1 MLNTAHILDEFL
13 LEAQEIFDQLDADLV
28 RLETAPQDKKLLGSI
43 FRALHT
49 LKGSSGFFAFVRL
62 EKVAHAGESLLTKL
76 REDSLVADTRLTDA
90 LLASLDCLRTIV
102 RGIAAQRAEP
112 AGDDTALLQRLWALA
127 EGRAP
132 EAALPLSSAPA
143 PAVQAVDGVPS
154 AAQPRDGRDN
164 DNDNDIESD
173 GVIEGEFLLPQA
185 ANAFDR
191 VAPIKVSVEALDTLM
206 NLVSEM
212 VLARNRLLS
221 FTDHRADAQFAS
233 TVRTI
238 DLITLELQIRVMK
251 TRMQPISS
259 LWSKFPRLVR
269 DMAQDCG
276 KKVQLVQIGA
286 QTELDRTLLDAIRD
300 PLIHILRNSVD
311 HGIEPPAQRLAR
323 GKSDTGTVSLRSLHE
338 NGMVVIEIADDGAG
352 VDLALVAQTAVA
364 KGLLTPERAARM
376 TQREILDFIYLP
388 GFSTKAAVTH
398 WSGRGVGLD
407 VVRTHV
413 QQIGGSVD
421 MRTSP
426 EGTTL
431 RLQIPLTLAILPAL
445 FVQCA
450 QQRFAIAQN
459 HLLEMIRL
467 EPADPRVEDFYGVS
481 VFRLRDTLIP
491 LAYLQ
496 NELALVRAEPD
507 ADGALHVVVVQAADL
522 VFGLVVD
529 KVLFM
534 QEVVVKSAGPLLKGN
549 ALYSGVTI
557 LGDGQVA
564 LILDVAGLALRSG
577 LASKLAEKD
586 FRAELHDLSA
596 PAASTQPMLLFDLP
610 CLPRIA
616 IALDYVD
623 RLETFAANK
632 VEQRGNH
639 DVLVY
644 GAQILRLV
652 WLSDF
657 VEGAAPQRAG
667 ALDTLTVIVHYHQG
681 QALGLVVQ
689 RIHDIV
695 HIAPEIILVSPRQQG
710 LVGSAIFGEQVL
722 SILDMQEILRLCQT
736 GAASQPAQQTQ
747 SAHGAPGASSIAHAP
762 LPLEGAPA

>member
-1 MLNTAHILDEFL
+1 MLNSAQILDEFL

-28 RLETAPQDKKLLGSI
+28 HLETAPQDKKLLGSI

-76 REDSLVADTRLTDA
+76 REGRLVADTRLTDA
-90 LLASLDCLRTIV
+90 LLASLDCLRAIV

-112 AGDDTALLQRLWALA
+112 AGDDTALLQRLWALT
-127 EGRAP
+127 EGRSP
-132 EAALPLSSAPA
+132 AAVLPSDPLPGAYVPA
-143 PAVQAVDGVPS
+143 GDGGPS
-154 AAQPRDGRDN
+154 AHQPRVDHHINIDG
-164 DNDNDIESD
+164 D
-173 GVIEGEFLLPQA
+173 GAMQGEFLLPQTA
-185 ANAFDR
+185 SAFDL
-191 VAPIKVSVEALDTLM
+191 VAPVKVSVEALDTLM

-221 FTDHRADAQFAS
+221 FTDHRADAHFAS

-238 DLITLELQIRVMK
+238 DLITLALQERVMK
-251 TRMQPISS
+251 TRMQAISS

-276 KKVQLVQIGA
+276 KKVQLVQVGA

-311 HGIEPPAQRLAR
+311 HGIETPAQRLAR
-323 GKSDTGTVSLRSLHE
+323 GKSETGTVSLRSLHE

-352 VDLALVAQTAVA
+352 VDLALVAHTAVA
-364 KGLLTPERAARM
+364 QGLVTPEHAARM
-376 TQREILDFIYLP
+376 TQREILDFVYLP

-421 MRTSP
+421 LRTGP
-426 EGTTL
+426 KGTTL

-445 FVQCA
+445 FVECA

-459 HLLEMIRL
+459 HLLEAIRL
-467 EPADPRVEDFYGVS
+467 EPSDPRVEDFYGVS
-481 VFRLRDTLIP
+481 VFRLRDTRIP
-491 LAYLQ
+491 LAYLRR
-496 NELALVRAEPD
+496 ELALEPSTTEV
-507 ADGALHVVVVQAADL
+507 ASALHLVVLQAADL

-529 KVLFM
+529 KVLYM
-534 QEVVVKSAGPLLKGN
+534 QEVVVKSAGPLLRHN
-549 ALYSGVTI
+549 ALYHGVTI

-564 LILDVAGLALRSG
+564 LILDVAGLARHSG
-577 LASKLAEKD
+577 LASKLAEQNFK
-586 FRAELHDLSA
+586 AEFNDLSA
-596 PAASTQPMLLFDLP
+596 PAACTQPMLVFDLP

-623 RLETFAANK
+623 RLETFAAHK
-632 VEQRGNH
+632 VEQRGSH
-639 DVLVY
+639 EVLVY

-657 VEGAAPQRAG
+657 VEGAAPLRAE
-667 ALDTLTVIVHYHQG
+667 ALDTLNVIVHYHQG
-681 QALGLVVQ
+681 QPLGLVVE

-710 LVGSAIFGEQVL
+710 MVGNAIVGEQVL
-722 SILDMQEILRLCQT
+722 SILDMQEILRLCQA
-736 GAASQPAQQTQ
+736 GPAPHSQQDTRG
-747 SAHGAPGASSIAHAP
+747 AHGASSTHAP
-762 LPLEGAPA
+762 LPLEGVPA

>member
-28 RLETAPQDKKLLGSI
+28 RLETAQQDKKLLGSI

-90 LLASLDCLRTIV
+90 LLASLDCLRAIV

-143 PAVQAVDGVPS
+143 PDVQAVDGVPS

-164 DNDNDIESD
+164 DIESD
-173 GVIEGEFLLPQA
+173 GVIAGEFLLPQA

-238 DLITLELQIRVMK
+238 DLITLELQIRVMQ

-311 HGIEPPAQRLAR
+311 A
-323 GKSDTGTVSLRSLHE
+323 
-338 NGMVVIEIADDGAG
+338 
-352 VDLALVAQTAVA
+352 
-364 KGLLTPERAARM
+364 
-376 TQREILDFIYLP
+376 
-388 GFSTKAAVTH
+388 
-398 WSGRGVGLD
+398 
-407 VVRTHV
+407 
-413 QQIGGSVD
+413 
-421 MRTSP
+421 
-426 EGTTL
+426 
-431 RLQIPLTLAILPAL
+431 
-445 FVQCA
+445 
-450 QQRFAIAQN
+450 
-459 HLLEMIRL
+459 
-467 EPADPRVEDFYGVS
+467 
-481 VFRLRDTLIP
+481 
-491 LAYLQ
+491 
-496 NELALVRAEPD
+496 
-507 ADGALHVVVVQAADL
+507 
-522 VFGLVVD
+522 
-529 KVLFM
+529 
-534 QEVVVKSAGPLLKGN
+534 
-549 ALYSGVTI
+549 
-557 LGDGQVA
+557 
-564 LILDVAGLALRSG
+564 
-577 LASKLAEKD
+577 
-586 FRAELHDLSA
+586 
-596 PAASTQPMLLFDLP
+596 
-610 CLPRIA
+610 
-616 IALDYVD
+616 
-623 RLETFAANK
+623 
-632 VEQRGNH
+632 
-639 DVLVY
+639 
-644 GAQILRLV
+644 
-652 WLSDF
+652 
-657 VEGAAPQRAG
+657 GAAPGAG
-667 ALDTLTVIVHYHQG
+667 KKRHRHGKPALT
-681 QALGLVVQ
+681 
-689 RIHDIV
+689 
-695 HIAPEIILVSPRQQG
+695 S
-710 LVGSAIFGEQVL
+710 
-722 SILDMQEILRLCQT
+722 
-736 GAASQPAQQTQ
+736 
-747 SAHGAPGASSIAHAP
+747 
-762 LPLEGAPA
+762 

>member
-1 MLNTAHILDEFL
+1 MLNSAHILDEFL

-28 RLETAPQDKKLLGSI
+28 QLETTPQDKKLLGSI

-49 LKGSSGFFAFVRL
+49 LKGSSGFFSFGRL

-76 REDSLVADTRLTDA
+76 REGALVADMPLTDA
-90 LLASLDCLRTIV
+90 LLASLDCLRLIV
-102 RGIAAQRAEP
+102 RGIAAQRVEP
-112 AGDDTALLQRLWALA
+112 AGDDDALLQRLRALA

-132 EAALPLSSAPA
+132 FAGASD
-143 PAVQAVDGVPS
+143 DGVPPSPGGAAIKAQSLQS
-154 AAQPRDGRDN
+154 APEPIFDPDL
-164 DNDNDIESD
+164 EPM
-173 GVIEGEFLLPQA
+173 LPGA
-185 ANAFDR
+185 ANTSELL
-191 VAPIKVSVEALDTLM
+191 APVKVSVEALDTLM

-221 FTDHRADAQFAS
+221 FTDHSADAHFAS

-238 DLITLELQIRVMK
+238 DLITLELQERVMK
-251 TRMQPISS
+251 TRMQAVSS

-311 HGIEPPAQRLAR
+311 HGIEPPAQRLAS
-323 GKSDTGTVSLRSLHE
+323 GKSETGTVSLRSLHE
-338 NGMVVIEIADDGAG
+338 NGMVVIEVADDGGG
-352 VDLALVAQTAVA
+352 VDLALVAHTAVE
-364 KGLLTPERAARM
+364 KGLVTQERAARM
-376 TQREILDFIYLP
+376 TQREILDFTYLP
-388 GFSTKAAVTH
+388 GFSTKASVTH

-413 QQIGGSVD
+413 QHIGGAVD
-421 MRTSP
+421 MRTGP

-450 QQRFAIAQN
+450 EQRFAIAQN

-467 EPADPRVEDFYGVS
+467 APSDPRVEDFYGVS

-491 LAYLQ
+491 LTYLQ
-496 NELALVRAEPD
+496 QELALAPPPTD
-507 ADGALHVVVVQAADL
+507 ANCARHVVVVQAGDL

-534 QEVVVKSAGPLLKGN
+534 QEVVVKSVGPLLKSSRI
-549 ALYSGVTI
+549 YSGATI

-564 LILDVAGLALRSG
+564 LILDVGGLALRSG
-577 LASKLAEKD
+577 LASKLADKA
-586 FRAELHDLSA
+586 FKAELNDLS
-596 PAASTQPMLLFDLP
+596 PPVASTQAMLLFDLP
-610 CLPRIA
+610 SIPRLA
-616 IALDYVD
+616 VALDYVD
-623 RLETFAANK
+623 RLETFSARQLAP
-632 VEQRGNH
+632 RGSQ

-644 GAQILRLV
+644 GDQIMRLV
-652 WLSDF
+652 WLSDYI
-657 VEGAAPQRAG
+657 EGVAPQRAEIS
-667 ALDTLTVIVHYHQG
+667 DTLTVIVHYHQG
-681 QALGLVVQ
+681 QPLGLVVA

-695 HIAPEIILVSPRQQG
+695 HIAPEIILVSPPQRG
-710 LVGSAIFGEQVL
+710 IVGSAIFGAQVL
-722 SILDMQEILRLCQT
+722 SILDMQEILRQCQLD
-736 GAASQPAQQTQ
+736 P
-747 SAHGAPGASSIAHAP
+747 APGQAHAATALTHAP
-762 LPLEGAPA
+762 PPLESLPA